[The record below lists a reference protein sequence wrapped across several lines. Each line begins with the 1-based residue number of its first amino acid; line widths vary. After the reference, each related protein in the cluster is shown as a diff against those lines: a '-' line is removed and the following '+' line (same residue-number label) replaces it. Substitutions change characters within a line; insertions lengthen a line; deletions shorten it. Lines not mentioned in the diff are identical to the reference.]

1 MDAWVEVALQ
11 YGVAGLIVLGLL
23 YAYARGHLAT
33 GREIK
38 QLEAELLLERQE
50 RATEK
55 AELRA
60 EIQYW
65 RNLTWSFSKIA
76 DQVAGAL
83 PPRDQT

>member
-1 MDAWVEVALQ
+1 LDVWLEVWKAFGWA
-11 YGVAGLIVLGLL
+11 GVAALL
-23 YAYARGHLAT
+23 YARGWIAT
-33 GREIK
+33 GREVK
-38 QLEAELLLERQE
+38 HLETELAQERQE
-50 RATEK
+50 RITEK